1 MADARTLMSTDV
13 QSILAE
19 ETIDRAA
26 QVMRDHNVG
35 ALPVKSADGAL
46 LGIVTDRDLVVRALA
61 AGKTP
66 DRTTLEDLVED
77 TPVAVTPDA
86 HSTEVLQAMGNA
98 QVRRVVVVEDG
109 DLLGIISEADLAQHL
124 ADEDLAAFVRRV
136 YQG

>member
-13 QSILAE
+13 QCIPAE
-19 ETIDRAA
+19 ETVDRAA
-26 QVMRDHNVG
+26 QVMREHDVG

-46 LGIVTDRDLVVRALA
+46 IGIVTDRDLVVRAIA
-61 AGKTP
+61 AGKAP
-66 DRTTLEDLVED
+66 DRTTLADLIEG
-77 TPVAVTPDA
+77 TPVAVAPGA

-98 QVRRVVVVEDG
+98 QVRRVVVVDDG
-109 DLLGIISEADLAQHL
+109 DLLGIISEADLARHL

>member
-13 QSILAE
+13 QCIPAG
-19 ETIDRAA
+19 ETVDRAA
-26 QVMRDHNVG
+26 QVMRDHKVG
-35 ALPVKSADGAL
+35 ALPVKGADGQL
-46 LGIVTDRDLVVRALA
+46 VGIVTDRDLVVRAIA

-66 DRTTLEDLVED
+66 DRTTLADLIED
-77 TPVAVTPDA
+77 TPVAVGPDA

-109 DLLGIISEADLAQHL
+109 DLLGIISESDLAQHL

>member
-1 MADARTLMSTDV
+1 
-13 QSILAE
+13 
-19 ETIDRAA
+19 
-26 QVMRDHNVG
+26 
-35 ALPVKSADGAL
+35 
-46 LGIVTDRDLVVRALA
+46 
-61 AGKTP
+61 
-66 DRTTLEDLVED
+66 LEDLVED

>member
-35 ALPVKSADGAL
+35 ALPVKGADGAL
-46 LGIVTDRDLVVRALA
+46 IGIVTDRDLVVHALA

-66 DRTTLEDLVED
+66 DRTTLEDLIED
-77 TPVAVTPDA
+77 APVAVAPDA
-86 HSTEVLQAMGNA
+86 HSAEVLQAMGDA
-98 QVRRVVVVEDG
+98 QVRRVVVVDDG